1 MIDPTPICV
10 ISAMMQRL
18 VGDSGESLIVIPP
31 APFLTSQIP
40 EQLPSHHQRKKL
52 AFKHPIPQQ

>member
-10 ISAMMQRL
+10 MMQCL
-18 VGDSGESLIVIPP
+18 VGDSGESLIFILPSP
-31 APFLTSQIP
+31 LLTSRGP
-40 EQLPSHHQRKKL
+40 EQLHSHHQKKL